1 MTLDAAQAVDLA
13 HGKRVALDTA
23 DAGVVAAVTADG
35 RLAGMVSVTDGS
47 ARVLVNFPTDEV
59 LA

>member
-1 MTLDAAQAVDLA
+1 MTLDSAQAIDLT
-13 HGKRVALDTA
+13 HGKRVPLSVA
-23 DAGVVAAVTADG
+23 DAPVVAAVTADG
-35 RLAGMVSVTDGS
+35 RLAGMVAVTDGV